1 MESAGTNQA
10 NTLFVQRLLIE
21 YLLFPQVSKGR
32 IQNVLLFTG
41 GWRWWEKINPCLE
54 EQEL

>member
-10 NTLFVQRLLIE
+10 NTLFVQRLLIG

-41 GWRWWEKINPCLE
+41 GWW
-54 EQEL
+54 